1 MLGPG
6 ITETDSIKTRNE
18 FDAGTR
24 CSGDATVET
33 AGGEEPFAQ
42 DEWSSDSARGPGMK
56 CPNCQHENSPDA
68 KFCESCAAA
77 LSRLCANCKNPASP
91 TAKYCSQCGH
101 ALNPLGEADR
111 YASPRNYTPQ
121 HLVNK
126 ILTSKAALE
135 GERKQITVLFAD
147 IKGSMEVI
155 TDRDV
160 EDAQKLLHAV
170 VERMIEAVH
179 RYEGTVNSVLGDGI
193 MALFGAPLAHEDHA
207 VRACY
212 AALRMQEN
220 IARYSEEV
228 QRTHGVPIVT
238 RVGVN
243 SGEIVISAIGNDLHM
258 EYTVVGP
265 TVHLAARME
274 QMAKPG
280 TVLTTTH
287 THRLA
292 EGFIAM
298 KSLGPAAVK
307 GLAEAVPIFEVTGA
321 GPARTRLQA
330 AASRGLTRFVGR
342 EVELEHLRRALQL
355 ASEGQGQVVA
365 LVGQAGVGKSRLMH
379 ELIHSHQT
387 AGWLVLESN
396 TTSYEHATPYL
407 PITELLRDYFKVDP
421 REEVQSIR
429 EKVSGKILTLNPSL
443 QDAILPVLDLLNA
456 LDEDHPFRS
465 LDPEQHRQNTYQAVT
480 RLLLSENRVHPVIAI
495 FEDLHWYDSLT
506 LGLLNELVVRGQE
519 ARLLLVVSYRPEFQ
533 DGWKHRPNYRQLHL
547 NPLASEN
554 LEALLQALLGSNPNL
569 QILKNFLM
577 QRASGNPFFVE
588 EIVRA
593 LAENGVIEGSRSNY
607 RLAKPFMTHEIPPT
621 VQAVLAARI
630 DALPS
635 PEKRLLQEA
644 SVIGQDV
651 LFALLHAI
659 SGLSEDELQGL
670 LEDVQASEFL
680 YATQLFPDL
689 QYTFTHSLTH
699 DVTYNGVLLE
709 RRREIHGRIVE
720 AIEKLYA
727 GKLTDQVERLAHHA
741 VRGDRKDKAI
751 HYLRQSGAKAA
762 ARSALADARSCFEQA
777 LGILKLLPDGQ
788 ATQEEAFDIRLEMRP
803 VLRQLGEGR
812 QMLEYLREAETI
824 ATRLRDD
831 RRRGLACS
839 FMTTAYASLD
849 QLDEAASTGSRALE
863 IADRLGD
870 AKLRLLAKSFL
881 SQVYCYGAEYERVI
895 ELATGNLAALPAEW
909 TNEHF
914 GMAVPASIFD
924 RAWIIMS
931 LAELGRFA
939 EAGRYEAEAISLAEA
954 TDYAFN
960 ISWAHLAASMPYLLK
975 GEWAKAR
982 TLVERWIA
990 TLRGG
995 NVAIHLPWAVAASAW
1010 ALAQIGAKDQV
1021 MERVQEA
1028 EELLERQ
1035 AAHGIVGHRG
1045 WAYQAMGRACLL
1057 LGRLDKARQ
1066 LAERAVGTSQHQPGF
1081 AAHALHLLGDLAA
1094 QPGRFDAENS
1104 MAHYRESMALAQ
1116 KHGMRPLI
1124 AHCHFGLGRVYDRL
1138 GKPEAHKNLATAA
1151 TMYRDMGMAFWLK
1164 QAES

>member
-1 MLGPG
+1 
-6 ITETDSIKTRNE
+6 
-18 FDAGTR
+18 
-24 CSGDATVET
+24 
-33 AGGEEPFAQ
+33 
-42 DEWSSDSARGPGMK
+42 MK
-56 CPNCQHENSPDA
+56 CPNCEHENAPEA
-68 KFCESCAAA
+68 KFCESCAAP
-77 LSRLCANCKNPASP
+77 LLRTCPNCKSLASP
-91 TAKYCSQCGH
+91 GAKFCSQCGH
-101 ALNPLGEADR
+101 ALHPLGDGNR
-111 YASPRNYTPQ
+111 FASPRNYTPQ

-126 ILTSKAALE
+126 ILTSRSALE
-135 GERKQITVLFAD
+135 GERKLITVLFAD

-160 EDAQKLLHAV
+160 EDAQKLLHSV
-170 VERMIEAVH
+170 LERMIEAVH
-179 RYEGTVNSVLGDGI
+179 RYEGTVNSVMGDGI

-212 AALRMQEN
+212 AALRMQES
-220 IARYSEEV
+220 IARYSDEV
-228 QRTHGVPIVT
+228 QRTHGVPLMT

-243 SGEIVISAIGNDLHM
+243 SGEIVISAIGADLHM

-280 TVLTTTH
+280 TVLTTLD

-298 KSLGPAAVK
+298 KPLGPVAVK
-307 GLAEAVPIFEVTGA
+307 GLVDPVPIFEVTGA

-342 EVELEHLRRALQL
+342 EVESEQLRRALML
-355 ASEGQGQVVA
+355 AGEGQGQVVA

-379 ELIHSHQT
+379 EFVHSDQA

-407 PITELLRDYFKVDP
+407 PITELLRDYFKLDAH
-421 REEVQSIR
+421 EDVQSIR

-443 QDAILPVLDLLNA
+443 QDAVLPVLDLLNA
-456 LDEDHPFRS
+456 LDEDHPFRA
-465 LDPEQHRQNTYQAVT
+465 LDPEQHRQNTYQAVI
-480 RLLLSENRVHPVIAI
+480 RLLLSENRVQPMIAI

-506 LGLLNELVVRGQE
+506 LGLLNELAVRAQE
-519 ARLLLVVSYRPEFQ
+519 ARILLVVSYRPEFQ

-554 LEALLQALLGSNPNL
+554 LAALLAALLGANPNL
-569 QILKNFLM
+569 QIIKNFLM

-588 EIVRA
+588 ELVRA
-593 LAENGVIEGSRSNY
+593 LAENGVIVGSRSNY
-607 RLAKPFMTHEIPPT
+607 RLAKPLVGHEIPPT

-635 PEKRLLQEA
+635 AEKRLLQEA

-659 SGLSEDELQGL
+659 SGLPEGELQGL

-720 AIEKLYA
+720 AIETLYEGRLA
-727 GKLTDQVERLAHHA
+727 DQVERLAHHA

-751 HYLRQSGAKAA
+751 HYLRQSGSKAA

-777 LGILKLLPDGQ
+777 LDILKALPDSQ
-788 ATQEEAFDIRLEMRP
+788 TTQEQAFDIRLEMRP

-812 QMLEYLREAETI
+812 QMLDHLREAEAI
-824 ATRLRDD
+824 AMRLRDD
-831 RRRGLACS
+831 HRRGLACS
-839 FMTTAYASLD
+839 FMTTVYASLD
-849 QLDEAASTGSRALE
+849 QLDDAAAAGSRALE
-863 IADRLGD
+863 IAERLDD
-870 AKLRLLAKSFL
+870 ARLRLLAKSFL
-881 SQVYCYGAEYERVI
+881 SQVYCYGGEYERVI
-895 ELATGNLAALPAEW
+895 ALATGNLASLPPEW
-909 TNEHF
+909 VGEHF
-914 GMAVPASIFD
+914 GMAVPAAIFD

-939 EAGRYEAEAISLAEA
+939 EAAKYEAEAISLAEA
-954 TDYAFN
+954 TDRAFS
-960 ISWAHLAASMPYLLK
+960 ISWAHLAASMPYLLR
-975 GEWAKAR
+975 GDWAKAR
-982 TLVERWIA
+982 TLVEHWIA

-995 NVAIHLPWAVAASAW
+995 NVAIHLPWAIAASAW

-1021 MERVQEA
+1021 MDRVQEA

-1035 AAHGIVGHRG
+1035 AGHGIVGHRG
-1045 WAYQAMGRACLL
+1045 WAYQAMGRACML

-1081 AAHALHLLGDLAA
+1081 AAHALHLLGELGA
-1094 QPGRFDAENS
+1094 QPDRFDAENS
-1104 MAHYRESMALAQ
+1104 IAHYREALALAQ
-1116 KHGMRPLI
+1116 KHGMRPLM
-1124 AHCHFGLGRVYDRL
+1124 AHCHFGLGRVYGRL
-1138 GKPEAHKNLATAA
+1138 GKGEAHKNITTAA
-1151 TMYRDMGMAFWLK
+1151 AMYRDMGMDFWLK

>member
-1 MLGPG
+1 
-6 ITETDSIKTRNE
+6 
-18 FDAGTR
+18 
-24 CSGDATVET
+24 
-33 AGGEEPFAQ
+33 
-42 DEWSSDSARGPGMK
+42 MK
-56 CPNCQHENSPDA
+56 CPNCQRDNPPAA
-68 KFCESCAAA
+68 KFCESCAAP
-77 LSRLCANCKNPASP
+77 LLRLCANCKSPASP
-91 TAKYCSQCGH
+91 DAKYCSQCGH
-101 ALNPLGEADR
+101 ALSPLDESNR
-111 YASPRNYTPQ
+111 FSSPRNYTPQ

-126 ILTSKAALE
+126 ILTSRAALE

-170 VERMIEAVH
+170 LERMIEAVH
-179 RYEGTVNSVLGDGI
+179 RYEGTVNSVMGDGI
-193 MALFGAPLAHEDHA
+193 MALFGAPLALEDHA

-212 AALRMQEN
+212 AALRMQES
-220 IARYSEEV
+220 IARYSDEV
-228 QRTHGVPIVT
+228 QRTHGVPIMT

-280 TVLTTTH
+280 SVLTTAQ

-298 KSLGPAAVK
+298 KPLGPAAVK
-307 GLAEAVPIFEVTGA
+307 GLAEPVPIFEVSGA

-330 AASRGLTRFVGR
+330 AAGRGLTRFVGR
-342 EVELEHLRRALQL
+342 ELEFEQLRRALQL
-355 ASEGQGQVVA
+355 AGQGEGQVVA
-365 LVGQAGVGKSRLMH
+365 LVGQPGVGKSRLMH
-379 ELIHSHQT
+379 EFLHSDPA

-396 TTSYEHATPYL
+396 TTSYDHATSYL
-407 PITELLRDYFKVDP
+407 PITELLRGYFKVDA
-421 REEVQSIR
+421 REEAQSTR

-443 QDAILPVLDLLNA
+443 QDAVLPVLDLLNA
-456 LDEDHPFRS
+456 LDEDHPFRA
-465 LDPEQHRQNTYQAVT
+465 LEPDQHRQSTYQAVI
-480 RLLLSENRVHPVIAI
+480 RLLLSESRLQPVIAI
-495 FEDLHWYDSLT
+495 FEDLQWYDSLT
-506 LGLLNELVVRGQE
+506 LGLLNELAVRAQD

-554 LEALLQALLGSNPNL
+554 LAALLQALLGSNPNL

-593 LAENGVIEGSRSNY
+593 LADNGVIEGSRSDY
-607 RLAKPFMTHEIPPT
+607 RLAKPFVTHEIPPT

-635 PEKRLLQEA
+635 AEKRLLQEA
-644 SVIGQDV
+644 SVIGHDV

-659 SGLSEDELQGL
+659 SGLPEDELQGL

-709 RRREIHGRIVE
+709 RRREIHARIVD
-720 AIEKLYA
+720 AIERLYA
-727 GKLTDQVERLAHHA
+727 GRLGDQVERLAHHA
-741 VRGDRKDKAI
+741 VRGDLKDKAV

-762 ARSALADARSCFEQA
+762 TRSALADARSCFEQA
-777 LGILKLLPDGQ
+777 LDILKTLPSSQ
-788 ATQEEAFDIRLEMRP
+788 SVQETAFDVRLELRP

-812 QMLEYLREAETI
+812 HMLDHLREAE
-824 ATRLRDD
+824 AVAVALHDD

-839 FMTTAYASLD
+839 FMTTVYASVD
-849 QLDEAASTGSRALE
+849 ELDEAAATGMRALE
-863 IADRLGD
+863 IAERLGD
-870 AKLRLLAKSFL
+870 AKLRLVSKSYL
-881 SQVYCYGAEYERVI
+881 GQVHCYRAEYERVI
-895 ELATGNLAALPAEW
+895 ELATANLASLPAEW
-909 TNEHF
+909 INEHF
-914 GMAVPASIFD
+914 GMSVPAAIFD

-939 EAGRYEAEAISLAEA
+939 EAAKYEGEAIRIAEA
-954 TDYAFN
+954 TDHAFS
-960 ISWAHLAASMPYLLK
+960 IGWAHLAASMPHLLK
-975 GEWAKAR
+975 GDWVKAR
-982 TLVERWIA
+982 TLVEYWIA
-990 TLRGG
+990 TLRSG
-995 NVAIHLPWAVAASAW
+995 NVAIHLPWAMASSAW
-1010 ALAQIGAKDQV
+1010 TLAQIGAKDQAL
-1021 MERVQEA
+1021 ERVEEA

-1045 WAYQAMGRACLL
+1045 WAYHAVGRACLL

-1094 QPGRFDAENS
+1094 QPDRFDAENS
-1104 MAHYRESMALAQ
+1104 MAHYREALAVAQ

-1138 GKPEAHKNLATAA
+1138 GKPEAHKNLAAAA
-1151 TMYRDMGMAFWLK
+1151 TMYRDMDMAFWLK
-1164 QAES
+1164 QTES